1 MIALVRGVTRFTF
14 APLQFRPLYLFVVG
28 SALTFTDSKPLR
40 PRIKLRPAAEGTGK
54 DSEGIHVPSE
64 IFTGRKCYMGTR

>member
-14 APLQFRPLYLFVVG
+14 APLQFRQLYLSLSVPLLHLLILNHF
-28 SALTFTDSKPLR
+28 ALES
-40 PRIKLRPAAEGTGK
+40 KLRPAAEGAGK

-64 IFTGRKCYMGTR
+64 IFTGRKCYIGAR